1 MRSPRLDAPRWI
13 RPFGPIARTG
23 ESCYPLPNRDFYMPA
38 KRIRLLLVD
47 DHEVVRAGLG
57 TLLSQ
62 HAELEVVGEAG
73 TVAGAIEMAEK
84 TRPDVALMDV
94 RLPDG
99 NGFEA
104 CRRLHALTPP
114 VRVII
119 LTAFA
124 EDEVV
129 VQAIGSGA
137 EGYLLKE
144 IDVQGLVRAIK
155 EVAEGRSI
163 LDPAVTRRVLNR
175 VRDGASASAPAGKL
189 DRLSAQERRVLELV
203 AQGKTNKEI
212 GLALGLSDKT
222 VKNYLSNLM
231 EKLQLNRR
239 SQAAAFFV
247 QHSGS

>member
-1 MRSPRLDAPRWI
+1 MGTTS
-13 RPFGPIARTG
+13 
-23 ESCYPLPNRDFYMPA
+23 N
-38 KRIRLLLVD
+38 RIRLLLVD
-47 DHEVVRAGLG
+47 DHEVVRSGLG
-57 TLLSQ
+57 ALLGQ

-73 TVAGAIEMAEK
+73 TVAAALETAERLK
-84 TRPDVALMDV
+84 PDVVLLDV

-99 NGFEA
+99 SGFEA
-104 CRRLHALTPP
+104 CRGLHKLIPA
-114 VRVII
+114 VKVII

-124 EDEVV
+124 DEEIVM
-129 VQAIGSGA
+129 QAIGSGA

-144 IDVQGLVRAIK
+144 IDEQGLVRAIK

-163 LDPAVTRRVLNR
+163 LDPAVTRRVMNR
-175 VRDGASASAPAGKL
+175 VKDGAGSPPAGKL

-212 GLALGLSDKT
+212 GLAMGLSDKT

-231 EKLQLNRR
+231 EKLQMSRR

>member
-1 MRSPRLDAPRWI
+1 
-13 RPFGPIARTG
+13 
-23 ESCYPLPNRDFYMPA
+23 MPA

-57 TLLSQ
+57 SLLAQ
-62 HAELEVVGEAG
+62 HGELEVVGEAG
-73 TVAGAIEMAEK
+73 TVAAAIEAAEK
-84 TRPDVALMDV
+84 HRPEVALLDV

-99 NGFEA
+99 SGFEA
-104 CRRLHALTPP
+104 CRRLHQLNPP

-119 LTAFA
+119 LTAFVD
-124 EDEVV
+124 DEIVM
-129 VQAIGSGA
+129 QAIGSGA

-144 IDVQGLVRAIK
+144 IDEQGLVRAIK

-175 VRDGASASAPAGKL
+175 VKEGGSAAQPGKL

-212 GLALGLSDKT
+212 GLAMSLSDKT

-231 EKLQLNRR
+231 EKLQLSRR
-239 SQAAAFFV
+239 SQAAAFYV

>member
-1 MRSPRLDAPRWI
+1 M
-13 RPFGPIARTG
+13 GMT
-23 ESCYPLPNRDFYMPA
+23 N
-38 KRIRLLLVD
+38 KRIRLQLVD
-47 DHEVVRAGLG
+47 DHEVVRSGLSA
-57 TLLSQ
+57 LLGQ
-62 HAELEVVGEAG
+62 HDDLEIVGEAG
-73 TVAGAIEMAEK
+73 TVAGALESAERLK
-84 TRPDVALMDV
+84 PDVVLLDV

-99 NGFEA
+99 SGFEA
-104 CRRLHALTPP
+104 CRGLHKLTPP
-114 VRVII
+114 VKVII

-124 EDEVV
+124 DDEIVM
-129 VQAIGSGA
+129 QAIGSGA

-144 IDVQGLVRAIK
+144 IDEQGLVRAIK

-175 VRDGASASAPAGKL
+175 VKDAGGQQPASKL

-212 GLALGLSDKT
+212 GLAMGLSDKT

-231 EKLQLNRR
+231 EKLQMNRR

>member
-1 MRSPRLDAPRWI
+1 MGTS
-13 RPFGPIARTG
+13 T
-23 ESCYPLPNRDFYMPA
+23 
-38 KRIRLLLVD
+38 KHIRLLLVD
-47 DHEVVRAGLG
+47 DHEVVRSGLG
-57 TLLSQ
+57 ALLGQ
-62 HAELEVVGEAG
+62 HAEFEVVGEAG
-73 TVAGAIEMAEK
+73 TVAGALEAAERLK
-84 TRPDVALMDV
+84 PDVVLLDV

-99 NGFEA
+99 SGFEA
-104 CRRLHALTPP
+104 CRNLHKLTPP
-114 VRVII
+114 VKVII

-124 EDEVV
+124 DEEIVM
-129 VQAIGSGA
+129 QAIGSGA

-144 IDVQGLVRAIK
+144 IDEQGLVRAIK

-163 LDPAVTRRVLNR
+163 LDPAVTRRVMNR
-175 VRDGASASAPAGKL
+175 AKEGANSPPAGKL

-212 GLALGLSDKT
+212 GLAMGLSDKT

-231 EKLQLNRR
+231 EKLQMNRR

>member
-1 MRSPRLDAPRWI
+1 
-13 RPFGPIARTG
+13 
-23 ESCYPLPNRDFYMPA
+23 MPA

-47 DHEVVRAGLG
+47 DHEVVRAGLSS
-57 TLLSQ
+57 LLGQ
-62 HAELEVVGEAG
+62 HGELEVVGEAG
-73 TVAGAIEMAEK
+73 TVAAAIEAAEK
-84 TRPDVALMDV
+84 LKPEVALLDV
-94 RLPDG
+94 RLTDG
-99 NGFEA
+99 SGFEA
-104 CRRLHALTPP
+104 CRRLHQLNPP

-124 EDEVV
+124 DDEIVM
-129 VQAIGSGA
+129 QAIGSGA

-144 IDVQGLVRAIK
+144 IDEQGLVRAIK

-175 VRDGASASAPAGKL
+175 VKEGGSAAQPGKL

-212 GLALGLSDKT
+212 GLAMSLSDKT

-231 EKLQLNRR
+231 EKLQLSRR
-239 SQAAAFFV
+239 SQAAAFYV

>member
-1 MRSPRLDAPRWI
+1 MGTI
-13 RPFGPIARTG
+13 T
-23 ESCYPLPNRDFYMPA
+23 

-47 DHEVVRAGLG
+47 DHEVVRSGLSA
-57 TLLSQ
+57 LLGL
-62 HAELEVVGEAG
+62 HAELEIAGEAG
-73 TVAGAIEMAEK
+73 TVAGALEAAARLK
-84 TRPDVALMDV
+84 PDVVLLDV

-99 NGFEA
+99 SGFEA
-104 CRRLHALTPP
+104 CRNLHQLTPP
-114 VRVII
+114 AKVII

-124 EDEVV
+124 DDEIVM
-129 VQAIGSGA
+129 QAIGSGA

-144 IDVQGLVRAIK
+144 IDEPGLVRAIK

-175 VRDGASASAPAGKL
+175 VKDGAGSPPAGKL

-212 GLALGLSDKT
+212 GLAMGLSDKT

-231 EKLQLNRR
+231 EKLQMSRR